1 MLAYCRLLNVQIR
14 LKECRLFYIRNK
26 NKQGFIIYWFFPL
39 KLAEIKKAKNQF
51 FAFAFYQ

>member
-39 KLAEIKKAKNQF
+39 KPAEIKKAKNQF